1 MPPPTPPASM
11 AQRDYY
17 EVLGVP
23 RNASDQEIKSAYRK
37 LALKHHPDRNP
48 GDAHAEERFKEAA
61 EAYGVLG
68 DPDKRRRYD
77 TYGHAGVSGA
87 AGSGFDPTIFA
98 DFSDILGDF
107 FGFGDAFGRRRGPRR
122 GSDLRYNL
130 DLTFEEAAFGTE
142 ANIRIPRAERCETCS
157 GSGAAPGT
165 EPVVCPNCRGAGQVT
180 FQQGFFSV
188 ARTCGQCRGAGR
200 IVSKPC
206 ATCKGEGQ
214 RLVEKTL
221 QIKIPPGVDGGSQLR
236 ISGEGEAGALGGPH
250 GDLYVVLRVA
260 EHAFFKRDGTH
271 LVCEIPVG
279 VAQAALGATVE
290 VPTLEGGKAKLTV
303 PEGTQS
309 GAVLK
314 LKGQGVP
321 ALGGRGR
328 GDLHVLVRVVVPKHL
343 TSEQR
348 KLFEQLAKT
357 LPVPDLKDKDK
368 SLLDRMKD
376 FLG

>member
-1 MPPPTPPASM
+1 M

-23 RNASDQEIKSAYRK
+23 RNASEQEIKSAYRR

-77 TYGHAGVSGA
+77 AYGHAGVGGA
-87 AGSGFDPTIFA
+87 AGGGFDPTIFA
-98 DFSDILGDF
+98 DFGDILGDF
-107 FGFGDAFGRRRGPRR
+107 FGFGDAFGSEARPAARRRPALQPRPQLRGGGVRHRGADQDPPRR
-122 GSDLRYNL
+122 ALRDLL
-130 DLTFEEAAFGTE
+130 GH
-142 ANIRIPRAERCETCS
+142 
-157 GSGAAPGT
+157 GAALPA
-165 EPVVCPNCRGAGQVT
+165 PSPSPAPPAAAAGQVT

-188 ARTCGQCRGAGR
+188 ARSCGQCRGSGR
-200 IVSKPC
+200 IVAKPC
-206 ATCKGEGQ
+206 PACGGEGQ
-214 RLVEKTL
+214 RRVEKTL
-221 QIKIPPGVDGGSQLR
+221 QIKIPAGVDGDSQLR
-236 ISGEGEAGALGGPH
+236 ISGEGEAGALGGPS

-271 LVCEIPVG
+271 LVCEMPIG

-290 VPTLEGGKAKLTV
+290 VPTLDGGKAKLNV

-314 LKGQGVP
+314 LRARASRRSAAADAATCTCWCAWSFPG
-321 ALGGRGR
+321 
-328 GDLHVLVRVVVPKHL
+328 
-343 TSEQR
+343 TSPPSSASSSSSSPR
-348 KLFEQLAKT
+348 RCRCRT
-357 LPVPDLKDKDK
+357 
-368 SLLDRMKD
+368 SRTRTSRCST
-376 FLG
+376 G

>member
-1 MPPPTPPASM
+1 MPPK
-11 AQRDYY
+11 DYY

-23 RNASDQEIKSAYRK
+23 RNASEQEIKSAYRR

-48 GDAHAEERFKEAA
+48 GDTQAEERFKEAA

-68 DPDKRRRYD
+68 DSDKRRRYD
-77 TYGHAGVSGA
+77 AYGHAGLGGA
-87 AGSGFDPTIFA
+87 SQGFDPTIFS
-98 DFSDILGDF
+98 DFGDILGDF
-107 FGFGDAFGRRRGPRR
+107 FGFGDAGSRRRGPRR

-130 DLTFEEAAFGTE
+130 DVSFEEAAFGMETQL
-142 ANIRIPRAERCETCS
+142 RIPRAERCETCS
-157 GSGAAPGT
+157 GSGAAAGT
-165 EPVVCPNCRGAGQVT
+165 QPVSCPTCRGAGQVT

-188 ARTCGQCRGAGR
+188 ARACSHCRGTGR
-200 IVSKPC
+200 IVAEPC
-206 ATCKGEGQ
+206 KTCHGEGQ
-214 RLVEKTL
+214 IAVERTL
-221 QIKIPPGVDGGSQLR
+221 QIRIPAGVDNGSQLR
-236 ISGEGEAGALGGPH
+236 IGGEGEPGAQGGPS

-271 LVCEIPVG
+271 LVCEMPVG
-279 VAQAALGATVE
+279 VAQAALGGTIE
-290 VPTLEGGKAKLTV
+290 VPTLDGGKAKLNV
-303 PEGTQS
+303 PDGTQS
-309 GAVLK
+309 GTVLK
-314 LKGQGVP
+314 LRGQGIP

-376 FLG
+376 LLS